1 MLVEGCVVV
10 EAKAVEKILA
20 IHKAQLLSYMK
31 LLNIPLGL
39 LINFHEMKLTDGVQ
53 PLDPARSQQMKN
65 KIQQKQTAYRGG
77 INPRR
82 TLVLRGK
89 QREQSPKR
97 KISVSSVTSCSNS
110 GAASFPYWPRC
121 SRALRIGALETLI
134 IPRSGWFIS
143 RIIKIAPETDIAP
156 MSSTIITVALR
167 GANKPKLR
175 NSMVSQKSSTTRKG
189 TGSAL
194 CACSINS
201 QRACSISLL
210 ICSACERS
218 WRWASVAGVS
228 ERSFA

>member
-65 KIQQKQTAYRGG
+65 RIQQEQTAYRGG

-89 QREQSPKR
+89 QREQRSG
-97 KISVSSVTSCSNS
+97 VTKPPFPPVQTQVPLR
-110 GAASFPYWPRC
+110 FPYWPRC
-121 SRALRIGALETLI
+121 SKALRIGALETLI
-134 IPRSGWFIS
+134 
-143 RIIKIAPETDIAP
+143 
-156 MSSTIITVALR
+156 
-167 GANKPKLR
+167 
-175 NSMVSQKSSTTRKG
+175 
-189 TGSAL
+189 
-194 CACSINS
+194 
-201 QRACSISLL
+201 
-210 ICSACERS
+210 
-218 WRWASVAGVS
+218 
-228 ERSFA
+228 